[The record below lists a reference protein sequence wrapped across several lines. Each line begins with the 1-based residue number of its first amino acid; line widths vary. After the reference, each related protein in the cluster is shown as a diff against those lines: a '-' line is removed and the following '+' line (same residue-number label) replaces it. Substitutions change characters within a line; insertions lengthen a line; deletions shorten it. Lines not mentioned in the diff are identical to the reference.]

1 MNKLFIPCLLKNTIL
16 GFFFFFFF
24 KLLCFFVFYFFYLW
38 LCWVFAAV
46 HGLSLAVASRV
57 YSLTAVPCGMQARGA
72 QALAVVVHRFS
83 CPATCGTLP
92 DQGSNPRPLR
102 WQADSF
108 QQIFNFYF
116 YLFLAALGLHCYTW
130 TFSSCGEWGLL
141 CTAVRRLL
149 IAAASLVAEHRL

>member
-1 MNKLFIPCLLKNTIL
+1 MNKLFIPCLFKNTIL
-16 GFFFFFFF
+16 VFF
-24 KLLCFFVFYFFYLW
+24 KLLCFFVFYLIC
-38 LCWVFAAV
+38 LSLGWVFAAV

-57 YSLTAVPCGMQARGA
+57 YSLTAVPCGTQARGA
-72 QALAVVVHRFS
+72 QALAVVAHRFS
-83 CPATCGTLP
+83 CPATWGTLP
-92 DQGSNPRPLR
+92 DQRSNPHPLH

-108 QQIFNFYF
+108 QRIFNFYF